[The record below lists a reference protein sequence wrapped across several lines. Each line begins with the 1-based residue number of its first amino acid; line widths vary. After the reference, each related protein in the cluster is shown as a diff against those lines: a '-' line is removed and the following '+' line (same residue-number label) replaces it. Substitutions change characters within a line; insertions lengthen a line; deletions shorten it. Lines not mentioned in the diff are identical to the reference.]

1 MRCGRLKPSRVWA
14 HMPPASNAL
23 LLTWQEASVFN
34 QPLSLD
40 TSSVTDMKYMFSVCS
55 ARALSPMPMRAFACT
70 LLHALLPTA
79 ALSHLPASRLVC
91 PFFTR
96 QGASS
101 FNQPLSLDTS
111 KVTDM
116 GIMFYVRFAR
126 ASPPISSQT
135 LACTFL
141 APPPLHAFP
150 PPGLHA
156 ARLVRPPSASAECK
170 LLVQRK
176 QVAHQMRLVR
186 QYLLHH

>member
-1 MRCGRLKPSRVWA
+1 MRCCRPQPS
-14 HMPPASNAL
+14 P
-23 LLTWQEASVFN
+23 
-34 QPLSLD
+34 
-40 TSSVTDMKYMFSVCS
+40 TSQ
-55 ARALSPMPMRAFACT
+55 
-70 LLHALLPTA
+70 
-79 ALSHLPASRLVC
+79 LPAWYAL
-91 PFFTR
+91 FLTR

-101 FNQPLSLDTS
+101 FNQPLSFDTS

-116 GIMFYVRFAR
+116 GDMFYVRFAR

-176 QVAHQMRLVR
+176 QVAHQMRLVG
-186 QYLLHH
+186 QYLLH